1 MYLTEERVFELKKI
15 AGSVRKTIL
24 ETVHYAN
31 AGHVGGPFSATDM
44 LVTLYFDIMNLKPED
59 PKWDGRDRF
68 VLSKGHSALA
78 LYSVLGHRG
87 YFPIEEMKTFDRLH
101 SRFQAH
107 PDMTVLPGLDMST
120 GSLGQGISTAVGMAL
135 GAKKM
140 AKDFTVYC
148 MVGDGETQEG
158 QVWEAAEI
166 AYRYQLDNLIVFMDY
181 NKLQQYGWKGKD
193 QPRDIPV
200 VNPAKKWEAFGWNV
214 LEINGHDYQE
224 IVRAC
229 QDAKKQKGKP
239 TVIVANTIKGKGVSF
254 MQNQYLWHSKVPT
267 DEELA
272 KAFAEIDGEVNI
284 NV

>member
-1 MYLTEERVFELKKI
+1 
-15 AGSVRKTIL
+15 
-24 ETVHYAN
+24 
-31 AGHVGGPFSATDM
+31 
-44 LVTLYFDIMNLKPED
+44 
-59 PKWDGRDRF
+59 
-68 VLSKGHSALA
+68 
-78 LYSVLGHRG
+78 
-87 YFPIEEMKTFDRLH
+87 
-101 SRFQAH
+101 
-107 PDMTVLPGLDMST
+107 
-120 GSLGQGISTAVGMAL
+120 MAL

-166 AYRYQLDNLIVFMDY
+166 AYRYQLDNLIVLMDY

-239 TVIVANTIKGKGVSF
+239 TVIVAHTIKGKGVSF